1 MADIKTVQLIVNS
14 EQAKNCIRTAFEW
27 YSNRLHLKRNG
38 NFSVWRDTIGMENL
52 AIKNHKT
59 LHNAIWKNSGPM
71 QPCMEPFGKNMDAA
85 NVRGAIW
92 KKYGPMQPCME
103 PFEKNMDAT
112 TVRGAIWKKYGPM
125 QTCGA
130 PDFSK
135 MVFYKQRRCYIS
147 FTWYNTDGFLRN
159 SL

>member
-1 MADIKTVQLIVNS
+1 
-14 EQAKNCIRTAFEW
+14 
-27 YSNRLHLKRNG
+27 
-38 NFSVWRDTIGMENL
+38 
-52 AIKNHKT
+52 
-59 LHNAIWKNSGPM
+59 M
-71 QPCMEPFGKNMDAA
+71 QPCIALFGKNMNAA
-85 NVRGAIW
+85 IVQGAIW

-103 PFEKNMDAT
+103 PFEKNMDAAI
-112 TVRGAIWKKYGPM
+112 VQGAIWKKYGPM

-147 FTWYNTDGFLRN
+147 FTWHNTDGFLRN

>member
-14 EQAKNCIRTAFEW
+14 EQSKSSIRTAFER
-27 YSNRLHLKRNG
+27 YSNRLHLKRYG
-38 NFSVWRDTIGMENL
+38 IFSVQRKTIGMENL

-59 LHNAIWKNSGPM
+59 LHNAIWKKS
-71 QPCMEPFGKNMDAA
+71 
-85 NVRGAIW
+85 
-92 KKYGPMQPCME
+92 
-103 PFEKNMDAT
+103 
-112 TVRGAIWKKYGPM
+112 GPM

-135 MVFYKQRRCYIS
+135 MVFYKQRRCYRS
-147 FTWYNTDGFLRN
+147 FTWHNTDGFLCN